1 MIFDEIKFIFQKF
14 FGARYKITGACKQCG
29 KCCSE
34 IRFINGNCY
43 VATNEQFEAL
53 KRFDKRYNNFEISGF
68 DDEKKSLLFR
78 CKALSDNGKCKFYHF
93 RSIACRI
100 YPKPSK
106 KFLLGGGKLL
116 DGCGYKIE
124 TTKNFEEFLTQ

>member
-1 MIFDEIKFIFQKF
+1 MIFDEIKFLVQKL
-14 FGARYKITGACKQCG
+14 FGAKYKIAGKCRQCG

-34 IRFINGNCY
+34 ITFINGNQY
-43 VATNEQFEAL
+43 ISTEEQFDAL
-53 KRFDKRYNNFEISGF
+53 RRFDKRYNNFEISGF
-68 DDEKKSLLFR
+68 DEEKSRLLFR

-100 YPKPSK
+100 YPNPSK

-116 DGCGYKIE
+116 DGCGYRIE
-124 TTKNFEEFLTQ
+124 TTKNFEEFLAQ